1 MQGEFYI
8 ALAQLYLGLE
18 ESQLSIV
25 QVHIL
30 VDDGNSHILYEAIL
44 RSSPQLGTLAKIL
57 YSRTNMLSREAK
69 IFQNKQTNQPARKWI
84 FVLSVYHRE
93 DIC

>member
-1 MQGEFYI
+1 M
-8 ALAQLYLGLE
+8 ALTQLYLGLE
-18 ESQLSIV
+18 GSQLSIV

-30 VDDGNSHILYEAIL
+30 ADDGNSHILYEASL
-44 RSSPQLGTLAKIL
+44 RSSLSVGLWQKLLH
-57 YSRTNMLSREAK
+57 SRTNMLSKEAK
-69 IFQNKQTNQPARKWI
+69 IFKTNKQISQPEKWI